1 VNGAATIG
9 VVAAAYF
16 WARRLTPHL
25 RPRLSRFSPAL
36 LREMIAPSAAFLGV
50 QIGGSL
56 IFGADNLVIG
66 YAIGSAAVTRY
77 AVPFRLVM
85 MATGLFGV
93 AIGALVPTITA
104 SFARREVAELRR
116 GLSLVTRLGLL
127 YGTAATV
134 GLWIV
139 GPSFIDA
146 WAGPGIFPG
155 RLTFALQLFLLIGS
169 AWVSSASTFL
179 WATTQHYAW
188 SALTVCEGILNLAL
202 SLWWVR
208 IWGLSGVIGAT
219 VAASLLTNF
228 WYLPYRAMQAL
239 EIPIGTAVREIGP
252 AFVLAAVAIVAMLIM
267 WRPAAASWP
276 QVICVATVTEAAIF
290 IAFALMGFSRDER
303 ALAIMWAV
311 RRMRFDRAA

>member
-1 VNGAATIG
+1 
-9 VVAAAYF
+9 
-16 WARRLTPHL
+16 
-25 RPRLSRFSPAL
+25 
-36 LREMIAPSAAFLGV
+36 
-50 QIGGSL
+50 
-56 IFGADNLVIG
+56 
-66 YAIGSAAVTRY
+66 
-77 AVPFRLVM
+77 
-85 MATGLFGV
+85 
-93 AIGALVPTITA
+93 
-104 SFARREVAELRR
+104 
-116 GLSLVTRLGLL
+116 
-127 YGTAATV
+127 
-134 GLWIV
+134 
-139 GPSFIDA
+139 
-146 WAGPGIFPG
+146 
-155 RLTFALQLFLLIGS
+155 LQLFLLIGS

-252 AFVLAAVAIVAMLIM
+252 AFVLAAVAIVATLIM